1 MFSAHV
7 RKAAMSRIRD
17 LGLYFK
23 ELEKGKQIK
32 PNANRRKKIITLTA
46 EINKIGDRNTIRKF
60 SKTKRLLLK

>member
-7 RKAAMSRIRD
+7 RKAAMSQIRD
-17 LGLYFK
+17 LRLYFK

-46 EINKIGDRNTIRKF
+46 EINKIGDRNTIRTF

>member
-7 RKAAMSRIRD
+7 RKAAMSQIRD

-46 EINKIGDRNTIRKF
+46 Y
-60 SKTKRLLLK
+60 